1 MLGLRPSAP
10 AEGRRPSDDI
20 CSDARSRLPFEPMAG
35 ATHPFE
41 FGVEMMEPFVGMN
54 WAESARELEAL
65 GYSTLFAPDHFDEG
79 LGPIAAMAAAAAAT
93 SELRVA
99 TAVLAADFRH
109 PAVLARELAAID
121 VLSAGRLEV
130 GLGAGYQVNDY
141 RASGIAM
148 DPPKVRVDRLIEY
161 VAVLRGLFADGA
173 PFSFA
178 GEHFQID
185 ALDGTPH
192 PFTPGGPPIFVAGG
206 GPRMLRFA
214 AREADIVGVNPSL
227 PTSEKRA
234 EAPRDGRAERVD
246 GKFALIR
253 EAAGD
258 RYDDLVFH
266 GWLQAA
272 RVTDDGRGAAAR
284 IGAAL
289 GLEAD
294 DVLASPFVLT
304 GSVEEIVARLH
315 ERRGRWGYS
324 YYTVQQPSA
333 HEFAPVL
340 AALAAE

>member
-1 MLGLRPSAP
+1 MF
-10 AEGRRPSDDI
+10 
-20 CSDARSRLPFEPMAG
+20 ARTPDLDYRYASMSG
-35 ATHPFE
+35 ASGPFE
-41 FGVEMMEPFVGMN
+41 FGVEMMEPFAGMS
-54 WAESARELEAL
+54 WADSARELEAL

-93 SELRVA
+93 TELRVA

-109 PAVLARELAAID
+109 PAVLARELASID

-130 GLGAGYQVNDY
+130 GLGAGYQVDDY

-161 VAVLRGLFADGA
+161 VAVLRGLFAEG
-173 PFSFA
+173 PFSYE

-214 AREADIVGVNPSL
+214 ARQADIVGVNPSL

-234 EAPRDGRAERVD
+234 EARRDGVAERVD
-246 GKFALIR
+246 EKFDLIR
-253 EAAGD
+253 EAAGG

-266 GWLQAA
+266 GWLQ
-272 RVTDDGRGAAAR
+272 GRGSPTTAGAAAQTVAD
-284 IGAAL
+284 AA
-289 GLEAD
+289 GLEVGD
-294 DVLASPFVLT
+294 ILASPFAWSAASRRSSPACRAPRAL
-304 GSVEEIVARLH
+304 GLQLLH
-315 ERRGRWGYS
+315 G
-324 YYTVQQPSA
+324 P
-333 HEFAPVL
+333 
-340 AALAAE
+340 AALRPGIRPGPRGAGPR